1 MVIIWLFLLF
11 SDGYY
16 LHMVEFKSLERLE
29 MNCRGKQYGWKGG
42 NAQRA
47 MHLKMGEVVNNL
59 GITGMQRED

>member
-29 MNCRGKQYGWKGG
+29 MNCRGKQYSWKGG

-47 MHLKMGEVVNNL
+47 MRLKMGKL
-59 GITGMQRED
+59 